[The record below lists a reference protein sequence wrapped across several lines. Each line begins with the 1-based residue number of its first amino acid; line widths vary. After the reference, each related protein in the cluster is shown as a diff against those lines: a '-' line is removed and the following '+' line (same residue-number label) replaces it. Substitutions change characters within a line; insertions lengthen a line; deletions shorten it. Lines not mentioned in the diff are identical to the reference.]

1 MTKKNIV
8 ATKNCSVYRNNF
20 QMSLLKISHDSLHSS
35 ESEPCLEDLKNEKA
49 NMAIILDTYKDRFT
63 ALPKE
68 KGLVTEY
75 LYLYQGHW
83 FPSEG
88 LFSIANVMRSQD
100 VFQANPS
107 DIYLATLPKSG
118 TTWIKAITF
127 AIVNRT
133 KYKNNSLSTH
143 TLLIS
148 NPHDCVPYIENE
160 ILRTKNPLTWL
171 KTVLVF
177 LLRILLTH
185 CYLNPLLIMVVV

>member
-1 MTKKNIV
+1 
-8 ATKNCSVYRNNF
+8 
-20 QMSLLKISHDSLHSS
+20 MSLLKISHDSLHSS

-118 TTWIKAITF
+118 TWIKAIYIRYSEPNKVQKQFSFNSYATHLQPSWLCALYWEWNIKNQTHLRGWKPSSYF
-127 AIVNRT
+127 CYAYSLHIVTSIR
-133 KYKNNSLSTH
+133 YWSWLSYSLH
-143 TLLIS
+143 
-148 NPHDCVPYIENE
+148 V
-160 ILRTKNPLTWL
+160 
-171 KTVLVF
+171 
-177 LLRILLTH
+177 
-185 CYLNPLLIMVVV
+185 